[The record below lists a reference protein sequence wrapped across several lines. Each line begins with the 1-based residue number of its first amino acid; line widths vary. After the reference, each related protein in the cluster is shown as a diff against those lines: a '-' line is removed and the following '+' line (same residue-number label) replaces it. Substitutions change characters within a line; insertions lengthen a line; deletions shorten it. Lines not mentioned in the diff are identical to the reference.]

1 MLLPEKCCALTRNDD
16 NGNDVC
22 MWGWENTW
30 PLQPPARPLSSVVP
44 WAFSWTSNDPLISS
58 SGLIIL
64 FDPASNVI
72 LLTNCV
78 FQMNRLFAD
87 HVNRVMIVSYSSFC
101 TFWEKDSGTMER
113 LVKFLLEC
121 RDTRTAFLILN
132 LRGPALAQVK
142 SRESVNNGVVWEP
155 RIMLSD
161 CRLQIQL
168 SNVIE
173 SESQTLATE
182 FIHIY

>member
-72 LLTNCV
+72 LVTNCV
-78 FQMNRLFAD
+78 FQINRLFAD
-87 HVNRVMIVSYSSFC
+87 HVNRVMIVHI
-101 TFWEKDSGTMER
+101 
-113 LVKFLLEC
+113 LL
-121 RDTRTAFLILN
+121 LILHLSRN
-132 LRGPALAQVK
+132 RLWNCRKTRKVPAWMPGRSNGLLK
-142 SRESVNNGVVWEP
+142 SKSKGSSTGAGKISWE
-155 RIMLSD
+155 
-161 CRLQIQL
+161 C
-168 SNVIE
+168 
-173 SESQTLATE
+173 
-182 FIHIY
+182 

>member
-1 MLLPEKCCALTRNDD
+1 
-16 NGNDVC
+16 
-22 MWGWENTW
+22 
-30 PLQPPARPLSSVVP
+30 
-44 WAFSWTSNDPLISS
+44 
-58 SGLIIL
+58 
-64 FDPASNVI
+64 
-72 LLTNCV
+72 
-78 FQMNRLFAD
+78 
-87 HVNRVMIVSYSSFC
+87 
-101 TFWEKDSGTMER
+101 MER

-121 RDTRTAFLILN
+121 RDARTAFLILN
-132 LRGPALAQVK
+132 LRGPAPALAQVK
-142 SRESVNNGVVWEP
+142 SRESVNNGVVREP

>member
-1 MLLPEKCCALTRNDD
+1 
-16 NGNDVC
+16 
-22 MWGWENTW
+22 
-30 PLQPPARPLSSVVP
+30 
-44 WAFSWTSNDPLISS
+44 
-58 SGLIIL
+58 
-64 FDPASNVI
+64 
-72 LLTNCV
+72 
-78 FQMNRLFAD
+78 
-87 HVNRVMIVSYSSFC
+87 
-101 TFWEKDSGTMER
+101 MER

-121 RDTRTAFLILN
+121 RDARTAFLILN

-142 SRESVNNGVVWEP
+142 SRESVNNGVVREP